1 MKKTEV
7 ALALLLAVILVTA
20 GLQTI
25 GVAEANFKPYKPPE
39 ITIFSPS
46 SNQIYHSSNVLLN
59 VSVTRYDT
67 SYPPFDVINSLNY
80 SLDGQQDIPIPYTIV
95 AGIYC
100 HGKTTLSN
108 LSDGSHS
115 VFVHSEAKHESEIIP
130 FNATVSF
137 TVETT
142 IKPIVKQFPIVPVL
156 TASIGIIAIVSAS
169 LLIYFK
175 KLRKYGKS

>member
-1 MKKTEV
+1 MRKA
-7 ALALLLAVILVTA
+7 ALALPVILALLVSIMA
-20 GLQTI
+20 GIQAVE
-25 GVAEANFKPYKPPE
+25 VAKANFKPYKPPE

-67 SYPPFDVINSLNY
+67 YPPFDVINSLNY
-80 SLDGQQDIPIPYTIV
+80 SLDGQQDIPIRYTIV

-142 IKPIVKQFPIVPVL
+142 IKPIFKQFPIVPVL

-175 KLRKYGKS
+175 KLRK